1 MHLPIELDRSRPEPL
16 QNQLYEQLR
25 GLIINRRLKP
35 NTRLIATRFLAEQL
49 GISRTTV
56 LLAYER
62 LIAEGY
68 LETRP
73 AVGTFVCSVLPD
85 QAPAPLV
92 NDNRVDDLPQTE
104 LRPPLFQG
112 TTPER
117 VTAQPQ
123 QSLIDFWGG
132 PDFRIFPLKT
142 WQRITQHILESY
154 GRGISR
160 PPPSAG
166 IDSLRGAIADWLAA
180 HRGIVVDREQIVIVA
195 GAQQA
200 YNIAARLFLRR
211 GDRVVIESPGH
222 TGATFLFESLGAV
235 QYPVPVDDHGM
246 LVDQLP
252 PGTTALA
259 YVTPSHQNP
268 IGGTLPLDRR
278 ETLIEWARSAGAYLI
293 EDDCDGDFRYRG
305 MGPPSLKSLDP
316 YGLVL
321 YTGTFSKTLGAGLR
335 LGYMVVPPDLV
346 TATVAVKTLLDN
358 GSPWLEQTVLAEFI
372 ASGEYDRHLRRV
384 RKTYMERRDCLV
396 GALRLFFGDV
406 RLAGIDTGTYV
417 SWRLSS
423 SFPPAPMVQEVA
435 RSRGIGVYTVSEDHA
450 SGRNDYRYAD
460 NTLLLG
466 YSSLEERQI
475 RDGIAGLANALHNH
489 RRVATG

>member
-1 MHLPIELDRSRPEPL
+1 MHLPIELDRTRQEPL

-25 GLIINRRLKP
+25 GLILTHRLKP

-68 LETRP
+68 VETRP
-73 AVGTFVCSVLPD
+73 AVGTFVCDALPD
-85 QAPAPLV
+85 QAPSPPI
-92 NDNRVDDLPQTE
+92 NDNRLDDLQQSE
-104 LRPPLFQG
+104 LRPPLLQIR
-112 TTPER
+112 TER
-117 VTAQPQ
+117 ESSTAM
-123 QSLIDFWGG
+123 IDFWGG

-142 WQRITQHILESY
+142 WQKITQHMLDGHSK
-154 GRGISR
+154 GLSR
-160 PPPSAG
+160 PPPAAG
-166 IDSLRGAIADWLAA
+166 APALRGAIADWLAA
-180 HRGIVVDREQIVIVA
+180 HRGMVVDADQVVVVA

-200 YNIAARLFLRR
+200 YNIAARLFLRPD
-211 GDRVVIESPGH
+211 DRVVMESPGH
-222 TGATFLFESLGAV
+222 IGATSLFESLGAI
-235 QYPVPVDDHGM
+235 QYPVPVDEHG
-246 LVDQLP
+246 LLTDRLP
-252 PGTTALA
+252 GGPASLA

-268 IGGTLPLDRR
+268 IGGTLPLERR
-278 ETLIEWARSAGAYLI
+278 EALIEWARQAGAYLI

-335 LGYMVVPPDLV
+335 LGYMVLPGELV
-346 TATVAVKTLLDN
+346 QSAVSAKTLLDN
-358 GSPWLEQTVLAEFI
+358 GSPWLEQMVLAEFI

-384 RKTYMERRDCLV
+384 RKTYLERRDCLI
-396 GALRLFFGDV
+396 GALRMFFNDV
-406 RLAGIDTGTYV
+406 SLAGIDTGTYL
-417 SWRLSS
+417 SWRL
-423 SFPPAPMVQEVA
+423 APSQPSAAQVQEVA
-435 RSRGIGVYTVSEDHA
+435 RSRGIGVYTITDDHA
-450 SGRNDYRYAD
+450 ARRNDFRWAD

-475 RDGIAGLANALHNH
+475 RDGIAGLAAALRDH
-489 RRVATG
+489 RRVAIG